1 MWGESAFERI
11 VKKDYPKTLLN
22 VQYRSHE
29 ILYRPTSEIFYEN
42 AVRSDRVRP
51 QLNGVLLHNGGFE
64 SEVAFLHYRGET
76 ILDDSHSIMNP
87 GEAMLASQLAAELL
101 GIGVR
106 DVLIVSPYRAQ
117 VSDTANIWSASYPHS
132 ECKPRIQTVDSSQ
145 GSEADVVILSLTRAR
160 GPPGLL
166 RSTKRTNVMT
176 TRAHRLIP
184 PVI

>member
-1 MWGESAFERI
+1 MVGDHKQLSPPAFTDEGKGMWGESAFERI

-64 SEVAFLHYRGET
+64 IAHMRKTWAIKSEVAFLHYRGET

-87 GEAMLASQLAAELL
+87 GEQSFM
-101 GIGVR
+101 G
-106 DVLIVSPYRAQ
+106 
-117 VSDTANIWSASYPHS
+117 
-132 ECKPRIQTVDSSQ
+132 
-145 GSEADVVILSLTRAR
+145 
-160 GPPGLL
+160 
-166 RSTKRTNVMT
+166 TKS
-176 TRAHRLIP
+176 
-184 PVI
+184 